1 MYMQNKLTDTE
12 NELVV
17 TKGERETIREVRDGI
32 KIYKLLCIKYMT
44 SIYYVAQEIIDI
56 FLQ

>member
-1 MYMQNKLTDTE
+1 MQNKLTDTE

-32 KIYKLLCIKYMT
+32 KIYKLLCIK
-44 SIYYVAQEIIDI
+44 
-56 FLQ
+56 